1 MFRLELVLKNRND
14 KCRNIFVVRIFACV
28 VEKFEY
34 LSFRIRAITQTA
46 LNCWIAQSAENKVNQ
61 QEIDTIG
68 WINGR
73 GIVCRSDRAVYD

>member
-1 MFRLELVLKNRND
+1 MSYFYCAR
-14 KCRNIFVVRIFACV
+14 V

-34 LSFRIRAITQTA
+34 LSFGIRVVTETV
-46 LNCWIAQSAENKVNQ
+46 LNYWIAQSAENKVNQ

-73 GIVCRSDRAVYD
+73 GIVCRSDLAVYD